1 MAGGAETCLVNV
13 SQPRRHCAASS
24 QDSKGRAMQQSETN
38 RWHHTTFFP
47 TQQEQANPSEES
59 KYLNSANNYLSKEL
73 TQTKTPTHTHVLVH
87 AQHVTANLTL
97 RNQREKKKKKSVDLS
112 YGTY

>member
-1 MAGGAETCLVNV
+1 MLHL
-13 SQPRRHCAASS
+13 PRTPKVELCSS
-24 QDSKGRAMQQSETN
+24 LKLTDG
-38 RWHHTTFFP
+38 TTLLFFP
-47 TQQEQANPSEES
+47 TQREQANPSEES